1 MLKNRIKK
9 VRETLKIGSQEEF
22 SEATSF
28 PLARIKDLERGKVK
42 TLKPDEAILL
52 EEKFHFSG
60 WWLLTG
66 KGEML
71 LKEKCSAAPQ
81 VSTND
86 TYQVKRL
93 TCKVSAG
100 VGNHVESI
108 DEFETGEI
116 IEISK
121 LLFRSTP
128 SSKLR
133 AIQVDGY
140 SMIPML
146 FPDSWVFFENG
157 GEYRGE
163 GLYVINRDNELM
175 VKLLQ
180 IDPYG
185 KLIIKSVNP
194 SYESWTIDMESQIV
208 FNIVGKVVRTVI

>member
-1 MLKNRIKK
+1 MNPSERLKKA
-9 VRETLKIGSQEEF
+9 REHLGLTQKELGEKLGFQWHK
-22 SEATSF
+22 
-28 PLARIKDLERGKVK
+28 IKDIESGK
-42 TLKPDEAILL
+42 LKLTPEIAENIDNFYSID
-52 EEKFHFSG
+52 G

-66 KGEML
+66 KGKML
-71 LKEKCSAAPQ
+71 LKEKGSAPVQ
-81 VSTND
+81 TSTND
-86 TYQVKRL
+86 TYQIKRL

-100 VGNHVESI
+100 AGNHVESI

-121 LLFRSTP
+121 LLFRTTP

-140 SMIPML
+140 SMVPML
-146 FPDSWVFFENG
+146 FPDSWVVFENG

-185 KLIIKSVNP
+185 KMSIKSVNP
-194 SYESWTIDMESQIV
+194 SYESWVIDLESQIV